1 LMGVDWEKLKL
12 LAASRLKIPDPK
24 AVGAANG
31 LLLTSLTACG
41 GGRDGRGCSTSGCGA
56 DAGFEGSAGAAANEG
71 KVTLPARRLSAG
83 SPGAGAHSAGTPSAV
98 FTQ

>member
-1 LMGVDWEKLKL
+1 MGVDWEKLKL

-41 GGRDGRGCSTSGCGA
+41 GGGDFDGS
-56 DAGFEGSAGAAANEG
+56 EGAAANEG

-83 SPGAGAHSAGTPSAV
+83 SPGAGAHSAGAPSAV